1 MTAVDLL
8 VTATALSTGDKGLL
22 AIDKSNPR

>member
-1 MTAVDLL
+1 MTAIDLT
-8 VTATALSTGDKGLL
+8 VTATPLFTGDKGLL